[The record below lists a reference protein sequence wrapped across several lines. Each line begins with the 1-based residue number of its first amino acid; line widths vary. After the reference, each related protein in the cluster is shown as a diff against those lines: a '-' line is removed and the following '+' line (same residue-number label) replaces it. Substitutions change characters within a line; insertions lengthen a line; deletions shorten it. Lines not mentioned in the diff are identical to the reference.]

1 MGMSM
6 GYMSRLMIFLA
17 LLALLLSACGGSAS
31 VETASPPAADNS
43 IPASAADRLPTPT
56 PLPAVIV
63 PDVRTINLSQIPDYY
78 ASIPPDGIP
87 PIYAPRF
94 VNAQDAQL
102 QPDELVLGIAIEGQ
116 AKAYPVTVLR
126 FREMVNDELAG
137 LPILAT
143 W

>member
-1 MGMSM
+1 M
-6 GYMSRLMIFLA
+6 
-17 LLALLLSACGGSAS
+17 LLLSACGGGAPL
-31 VETASPPAADNS
+31 ETASPPAADDL
-43 IPASAADRLPTPT
+43 IPAPAADRLPTPT

-63 PDVRTINLSQIPDYY
+63 PEVRTIDLKQIPDYFP
-78 ASIPPDGIP
+78 SIPPDGIP

-94 VNAQDAQL
+94 VNAQDADM
-102 QPDELVLGIAIEGQ
+102 QPDELVLGIAIDGQ